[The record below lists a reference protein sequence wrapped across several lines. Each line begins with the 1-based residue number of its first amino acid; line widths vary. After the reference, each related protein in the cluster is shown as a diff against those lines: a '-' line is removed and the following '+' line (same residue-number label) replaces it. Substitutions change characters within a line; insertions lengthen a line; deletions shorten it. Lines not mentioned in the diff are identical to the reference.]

1 MSISLQ
7 IILLLWLL
15 ASLGIHTWK
24 GGTIFGVKL
33 GFLLGG
39 SMFLGLFS
47 ISTLTWQY
55 LFGWMSG
62 QILEMAIAGEV
73 IGAGLIATS
82 LKPILIRVIA
92 VFILLVVLTIAM
104 QTLGLA
110 PRLK

>member
-1 MSISLQ
+1 
-7 IILLLWLL
+7 
-15 ASLGIHTWK
+15 
-24 GGTIFGVKL
+24 
-33 GFLLGG
+33 
-39 SMFLGLFS
+39 MFLGLFS

-104 QTLGLA
+104 QTLGLV